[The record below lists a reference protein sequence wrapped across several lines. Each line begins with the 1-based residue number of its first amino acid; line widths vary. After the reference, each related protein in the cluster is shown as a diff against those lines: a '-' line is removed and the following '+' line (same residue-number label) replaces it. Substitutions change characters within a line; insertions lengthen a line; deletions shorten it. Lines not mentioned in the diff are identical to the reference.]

1 MAQAHM
7 IDAAIR
13 QRRQDF
19 ASIRNSSNEIA
30 GHAKLFAK
38 PAYEHLLRAEVTL
51 KRLIPFLI
59 VAFLVVVA
67 AARVLVLVNDR
78 EDLETRLAAATALS
92 AAAVAGSLAGHPDA
106 VAAGDRGQ
114 VENILS
120 DALPRERSDGALVL
134 VADGTG
140 RIFAT
145 SALASPLAGSRLSD
159 ILRGQS
165 ERLRFGARAGV
176 VPVDYAGDSFL
187 AALRQLPESA
197 GSVLV
202 LSPLSTV
209 RDHWRSSVSLNA
221 TLFIATSSILIIVLY
236 GYFSQATRASDADEL
251 YLELNRR
258 VDAALSRGRCGLWDW
273 DMARGRLYWSPSMH
287 RMLGLPPR
295 DCVLSFGEAARLM
308 HPDDNDLYAVARS
321 IAKGETKQ
329 IDHVF
334 RMRHAAGHY
343 VWMRAR
349 AEVIDTTSN
358 QTHLIGIAMDVTEQ
372 HRLAERSAEADQR
385 LLDALESTS
394 ESFVLWDRAD
404 RLVLCNSIYRET
416 YGLSEEVLQPGN
428 SRAAVE
434 AACRR
439 PTIQR
444 RVTGGDR
451 DGTSE
456 TSEVQLADGRWLQI
470 NERRTGDGGMVAV
483 GTEITQL
490 KRNQDHLRD
499 LRKRLMGMLDDLAAS
514 RMALEHQ
521 TRELSKLNA
530 DYQAEKERAEA
541 ANRTKSEFLANMSH
555 ELRTP
560 LNAIIG
566 FSEILEKGLFG
577 PLGSAKYEEYARDI
591 NGSGQ
596 HLLGVIN
603 DILDMS
609 KIEAGQLVIERESI
623 DLAPLVEEA
632 VRLTSIPAERKRIR
646 IERDIAPGL
655 TMNADRRAMKQVLL
669 NLLSNA
675 AKFTKEGGRISVR
688 ARRVSNAV
696 VVTIEDTGIGIP
708 KSAMN
713 KIGLPFEQVQNQF
726 SKSTGGSGLGLAISR
741 SLSELHGGAMR
752 IRSTEGVGTIVS
764 VRIPLGDGARAADS
778 GQRRRREGEEGSGA
792 HEADRLLARQSRP
805 RPSPVPFRE
814 VPAFHAP
821 WPSRNSS
828 VRAHPA
834 AASILPS
841 MPDREERG
849 KYEAVHQHEEPR
861 PGDV

>member
-1 MAQAHM
+1 M
-7 IDAAIR
+7 R

-38 PAYEHLLRAEVTL
+38 PAYEHLLRAEPTL

-59 VAFLVVVA
+59 VSFLLVVA
-67 AARVLVLVNDR
+67 AARVLSLSGDR
-78 EDLETRLAAATALS
+78 GELEAGLRSATALT
-92 AAAVAGSLAGHPDA
+92 AAAAAGSISGHLGA
-106 VAAGDRGQ
+106 VAAEDRGS
-114 VENILS
+114 VENLIS
-120 DALPRERSDGALVL
+120 NALPEHRPDGEIIL
-134 VADGTG
+134 VADAGG
-140 RIFAT
+140 RVFA
-145 SALASPLAGSRLSD
+145 SSQIASSLIGNRLSD
-159 ILRGQS
+159 IVRDQPGL
-165 ERLRFGARAGV
+165 LRFGSRSGV
-176 VPVDYAGDSFL
+176 VPVEYGGDSFV
-187 AALRQLPESA
+187 AALRRLPRQA

-202 LSPLSTV
+202 MSPLSGV
-209 RDHWRSSVSLNA
+209 ESRWRSAVSLNA

-236 GYFSQATRASDADEL
+236 AYFSQATRASDADEL
-251 YLELNRR
+251 YLESNRR

-287 RMLGLPPR
+287 KMLGLPPR
-295 DCVLSFGEAARLM
+295 DCMLSFGEAARLM

-321 IAKGETKQ
+321 IAKGETTQ

-334 RMRHAAGHY
+334 RMRHAKGHY

-349 AEVIDTTSN
+349 AEVIDTSSN

-372 HRLAERSAEADQR
+372 HRLAQRTAEADQR
-385 LLDALESTS
+385 LLEALESTS
-394 ESFVLWDRAD
+394 ESFVLWDRDD

-416 YGLSEEVLQPGN
+416 YGLGEDVLRPGN
-428 SRAAVE
+428 SRSAVE

-444 RVTGGDR
+444 RVTGCDEK
-451 DGTSE
+451 GTSE

-470 NERRTGDGGMVAV
+470 NERRTRDGGLVAV

-490 KRNQDHLRD
+490 KRNQDHLREV
-499 LRKRLMGMLDDLAAS
+499 RKRLMAMLDDLAAS
-514 RMALEHQ
+514 RLALERQ
-521 TRELSKLNA
+521 TKELSNLNA

-577 PLGSAKYEEYARDI
+577 PLGSPKYEEYARDI

-609 KIEAGQLVIERESI
+609 KIEAGQLEIERESI

-632 VRLTSIPAERKRIR
+632 VRLTSIPAEGKKIP
-646 IERDIAPGL
+646 IDRDIEPGL
-655 TMNADRRAMKQVLL
+655 SMDADRRAMKQVLL

-675 AKFTKEGGRISVR
+675 VKFTKEGGRIRVR
-688 ARRVSNAV
+688 ARRLSNAV
-696 VVTIEDTGIGIP
+696 TVTIEDTGIGIP
-708 KSAMN
+708 RSAMH

-741 SLSELHGGAMR
+741 SLTELHGGTMR

-764 VRIPLGDGARAADS
+764 VRVPLTGPLS
-778 GQRRRREGEEGSGA
+778 GPLTGPS
-792 HEADRLLARQSRP
+792 ARQ
-805 RPSPVPFRE
+805 E
-814 VPAFHAP
+814 AGC
-821 WPSRNSS
+821 
-828 VRAHPA
+828 RAEA
-834 AASILPS
+834 A
-841 MPDREERG
+841 
-849 KYEAVHQHEEPR
+849 
-861 PGDV
+861 